1 MSSGGW
7 RDRAGCAGDEPERWC
22 DQPFVTAGH
31 AARCEACPVLVAC
44 AEDALAMQTTGRVV
58 RAGVLCERRT
68 RDERERTDAQLIEQ
82 LAAHGVAVT
91 VVTV

>member
-1 MSSGGW
+1 M
-7 RDRAGCAGDEPERWC
+7 
-22 DQPFVTAGH
+22 
-31 AARCEACPVLVAC
+31 LVAC